1 MWCVFTCA
9 LCSLNEVK
17 RQRELERV
25 AKENKQMLQRLQ
37 KVEPT
42 YKVSDW
48 IDDWQQK
55 EELTELITA
64 YPSRQPSASSRVRS
78 PDPHTPGLC

>member
-1 MWCVFTCA
+1 
-9 LCSLNEVK
+9 
-17 RQRELERV
+17 
-25 AKENKQMLQRLQ
+25 MLQRLQ

-78 PDPHTPGLC
+78 PDPHKQGLC